1 MPVPTK
7 LDPVALP
14 EKGRY
19 VEGPLLYTPHSV
31 EGLTE
36 KMLGSSS
43 RPFGKITGVSSN
55 NARSDAVV
63 CPLPEWTHESIL
75 ESWKPYKRAW
85 ESVIDTPQK
94 QQSSAQ
100 GTRQYLLP

>member
-19 VEGPLLYTPHSV
+19 VEGPLLYTPHSAY
-31 EGLTE
+31 GLTE

-55 NARSDAVV
+55 NARSDVVV
-63 CPLPEWTHESIL
+63 CLLLECTYENGKPLFRSIHFRYGL
-75 ESWKPYKRAW
+75 CCSGHDFAHFP
-85 ESVIDTPQK
+85 
-94 QQSSAQ
+94 
-100 GTRQYLLP
+100 G